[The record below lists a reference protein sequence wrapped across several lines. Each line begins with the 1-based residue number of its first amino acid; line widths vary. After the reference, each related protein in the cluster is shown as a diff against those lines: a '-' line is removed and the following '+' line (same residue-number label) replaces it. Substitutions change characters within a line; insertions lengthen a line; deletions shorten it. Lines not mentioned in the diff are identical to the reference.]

1 MLVSG
6 LMGAA
11 GTDPTTSVTT
21 STGGV
26 TRTASGYC
34 LMAARSIFCGD
45 GRADVRATRVARM
58 NEVCIMTEMNTR
70 VDQRAKEVEIA
81 QEAKRVRGLRTV
93 EETIGSA

>member
-6 LMGAA
+6 VMGAA
-11 GTDPTTSVTT
+11 GTGPTTSFTT

-34 LMAARSIFCGD
+34 LTAARSIPCGD

-58 NEVCIMTEMNTR
+58 NEVCIITGVNTR
-70 VDQRAKEVEIA
+70 EDERAEKI
-81 QEAKRVRGLRTV
+81 QN
-93 EETIGSA
+93 IQ